1 MRNFNIE
8 YCSTTKKFKYPSEA
22 KAVRALNRY
31 DDIKRVYFCSE
42 CQGFHTSSQTL
53 SDVLETGELSFEEE
67 NKLLREKI
75 NKLEDLTTSV
85 TRVEIIS
92 KDSGREIVIKS
103 EDIELSFQD
112 DMRTMKVFYGFGK
125 LDELKHF

>member
-85 TRVEIIS
+85 TRVEIIN

-103 EDIELSFQD
+103 EDLELSFQD
-112 DMRTMKVFYGFGK
+112 DGTTLKIFYGYGK
-125 LDELKHF
+125 LDKLKTF

>member
-1 MRNFNIE
+1 MR
-8 YCSTTKKFKYPSEA
+8 K
-22 KAVRALNRY
+22 
-31 DDIKRVYFCSE
+31 
-42 CQGFHTSSQTL
+42 
-53 SDVLETGELSFEEE
+53 
-67 NKLLREKI
+67 KI

-85 TRVEIIS
+85 TRVEIIN